1 MSEEGKP
8 MDRDRNLLRTAAAR
22 VDGIEAVEDALRNN
36 EEPRHLP
43 VVQMMEAR
51 VVMDAEFNDAVA
63 AQVEEV
69 LSAQRRSEEEAKR
82 AAEMQ
87 RGVEDEALRQCINAV
102 LTTIRLQER
111 APILSRHDAAT
122 VRDMWERAIKIRKTA
137 E

>member
-1 MSEEGKP
+1 MSDEGKDKV
-8 MDRDRNLLRTAAAR
+8 DRAILRTATMR
-22 VDGIEAVEDALRNN
+22 VEGIEAVEEALRGA
-36 EEPRHLP
+36 EPTRLP

-87 RGVEDEALRQCINAV
+87 RGVEDEALRQVINAV
-102 LTTIRLQER
+102 LTTVRLQGRE
-111 APILSRHDAAT
+111 PQLSRHDAAT
-122 VRDMWERAIKIRKTA
+122 VRDMWERACRIRKTT